1 MFWLGLLLILVW
13 GGWGYAR
20 RRWWLRE
27 INRSLDRRDPLPTVT
42 DAFAAAPTR
51 YHPPTR
57 LALPDRLITLAAIA
71 AGVIGY
77 FLVIGSWFGWF
88 A

>member
-1 MFWLGLLLILVW
+1 
-13 GGWGYAR
+13 
-20 RRWWLRE
+20 
-27 INRSLDRRDPLPTVT
+27 LPTVT